1 MNIGAGW
8 MIALGCVIAGFMW
21 LGGHLEQL
29 WVPQEYLIIFGAA
42 MGTLVASNKWRNL
55 KSMFR
60 AFVRIFLPSHGG
72 RAANLGLLCLMF
84 ELLQRIKRDGALS
97 IESDIAD
104 PKQSELFAKYPTVL
118 KSPRLIEFITDY
130 FTMMM
135 DGTVTLGQ
143 LESVMAQ
150 EIEVM
155 NQEALEPSES
165 ISTLADS
172 MPAFGIVAAIIGVV
186 HALSSIKTGIGPGEI
201 GDMISQALVG
211 TLLGVFAAY
220 AMMLPVSAPFHCP
233 LMKPAADVMA
243 EALARVTIVSPSVP
257 VIANVTAAT
266 VVDPDEIRRLLVEQV
281 TAMVRWRESVHVM
294 KDAGVDTLIELGA
307 GKVLSGLAKRI
318 DPELTGIS
326 VQTPQ
331 DIEEFLKR
339 R

>member
-1 MNIGAGW
+1 MNIGIGW
-8 MIALGCVIAGFMW
+8 IIAFGCTIGGFLW
-21 LGGHLEQL
+21 LGGHVEQL
-29 WVPQEYLIIFGAA
+29 WVPQEYLIIFGAGL
-42 MGTLVASNKWRNL
+42 GTLMASNKWRNL
-55 KSMFR
+55 KSMGR
-60 AFVRIFLPSHGG
+60 AFLRIFLPSHGG

-97 IESDIAD
+97 IESDISD
-104 PKQSELFAKYPTVL
+104 PQQSELFAKYPSVL

-165 ISTLADS
+165 IATLADS

-186 HALSSIKTGIGPGEI
+186 HALTSIKTGIGPDVI

-220 AMMLPVSAPFHCP
+220 AMMLPVSRSMEQLAS
-233 LMKPAADVMA
+233 ADVKPY
-243 EALARVTIVSPSVP
+243 EAVKEIL
-257 VIANVTAAT
+257 IANYSNFSPMIAVEYGRKVMYTDQRPTMKELSEGVMAT
-266 VVDPDEIRRLLVEQV
+266 
-281 TAMVRWRESVHVM
+281 
-294 KDAGVDTLIELGA
+294 
-307 GKVLSGLAKRI
+307 SGNK
-318 DPELTGIS
+318 LTG
-326 VQTPQ
+326 
-331 DIEEFLKR
+331 
-339 R
+339 

>member
-8 MIALGCVIAGFMW
+8 IIAFGCVIGGFLW
-21 LGGHLEQL
+21 LGGHIEQL
-29 WVPQEYLIIFGAA
+29 WVPEEYLIIFGAA
-42 MGTLVASNKWRNL
+42 LGTLMASNKWRNL
-55 KSMFR
+55 KSMAR
-60 AFVRIFLPSHGG
+60 AFIRIFLPSHGG

-97 IESDIAD
+97 IESDISD

-186 HALSSIKTGIGPGEI
+186 HALTSIKTGIGPDVI

-220 AMMLPVSAPFHCP
+220 AMMLPVSRSMEQLAS
-233 LMKPAADVMA
+233 ADVKPY
-243 EALARVTIVSPSVP
+243 EAVKEIL
-257 VIANVTAAT
+257 IANYSNFSPMIAVEYGRKVMYTDQRPTMKELSEGVMAT
-266 VVDPDEIRRLLVEQV
+266 
-281 TAMVRWRESVHVM
+281 
-294 KDAGVDTLIELGA
+294 
-307 GKVLSGLAKRI
+307 SGNK
-318 DPELTGIS
+318 LTG
-326 VQTPQ
+326 
-331 DIEEFLKR
+331 
-339 R
+339 

>member
-8 MIALGCVIAGFMW
+8 IVAIACIIGGFIW

-42 MGTLVASNKWRNL
+42 LGTLLASNKWRNL
-55 KSMFR
+55 RSLFR
-60 AFVRIFLPSHGG
+60 SFLRIFLPSHSGKS
-72 RAANLGLLCLMF
+72 ANLGLLCLMF

-97 IESDIAD
+97 IESDISD

-165 ISTLADS
+165 ITALADS

-186 HALSSIKTGIGPGEI
+186 HALTSIKTGIGPGEI
-201 GDMISQALVG
+201 GDLIAQALIG

-220 AMMLPVSAPFHCP
+220 AMMIPISRSMEQLAS
-233 LMKPAADVMA
+233 ADVKPF
-243 EALARVTIVSPSVP
+243 EAVKEIL
-257 VIANVTAAT
+257 IANYSNFSPMIAVEYGRKVMYTDQRPTMKELSEGVMAT
-266 VVDPDEIRRLLVEQV
+266 
-281 TAMVRWRESVHVM
+281 
-294 KDAGVDTLIELGA
+294 
-307 GKVLSGLAKRI
+307 SGNK
-318 DPELTGIS
+318 LTG
-326 VQTPQ
+326 
-331 DIEEFLKR
+331 
-339 R
+339 

>member
-8 MIALGCVIAGFMW
+8 IVAIGCIIGGFIW

-42 MGTLVASNKWRNL
+42 VGTLLASNKWRNL
-55 KSMFR
+55 RSLFR
-60 AFVRIFLPSHGG
+60 SFLRIFLPSHSGKS
-72 RAANLGLLCLMF
+72 ANLGLLCLMF

-97 IESDIAD
+97 IESDISD

-165 ISTLADS
+165 ITALADS

-186 HALSSIKTGIGPGEI
+186 HALTSIKTGIGPGEI
-201 GDMISQALVG
+201 GDLIAQALIG

-220 AMMLPVSAPFHCP
+220 AMMIPISRSMEQLAS
-233 LMKPAADVMA
+233 ADVKPY
-243 EALARVTIVSPSVP
+243 EAVKEIL
-257 VIANVTAAT
+257 IANYSNFSPMIAVEYGRKVMYTDQRPTMKELSEGVMAT
-266 VVDPDEIRRLLVEQV
+266 
-281 TAMVRWRESVHVM
+281 
-294 KDAGVDTLIELGA
+294 
-307 GKVLSGLAKRI
+307 SGNK
-318 DPELTGIS
+318 LTG
-326 VQTPQ
+326 
-331 DIEEFLKR
+331 
-339 R
+339 

>member
-8 MIALGCVIAGFMW
+8 IIAFGCVIGGFIW
-21 LGGHLEQL
+21 LGGHIEQL
-29 WVPQEYLIIFGAA
+29 WVPEEYLIIFGAA
-42 MGTLVASNKWRNL
+42 LGTLMASNKWRNL
-55 KSMFR
+55 KSMGR
-60 AFVRIFLPSHGG
+60 AFLRIFLPSHGG

-97 IESDIAD
+97 IESDISD

-186 HALSSIKTGIGPGEI
+186 HALTSIKTGIGPDVI

-211 TLLGVFAAY
+211 TLLGVFGAY
-220 AMMLPVSAPFHCP
+220 AMMLPVSRSMEQLAS
-233 LMKPAADVMA
+233 ADVKPY
-243 EALARVTIVSPSVP
+243 EAVKEIL
-257 VIANVTAAT
+257 IANYSNFSPMIAVEYGRKVMFTDQRPTMKELSEGVMAT
-266 VVDPDEIRRLLVEQV
+266 
-281 TAMVRWRESVHVM
+281 
-294 KDAGVDTLIELGA
+294 
-307 GKVLSGLAKRI
+307 SGNK
-318 DPELTGIS
+318 LTG
-326 VQTPQ
+326 
-331 DIEEFLKR
+331 
-339 R
+339 

>member
-8 MIALGCVIAGFMW
+8 IIAFGCTVGGFLW
-21 LGGHLEQL
+21 LGGHIEQL
-29 WVPQEYLIIFGAA
+29 WVPEEYLIIFGAGL
-42 MGTLVASNKWRNL
+42 GTLMASNKWRNL

-60 AFVRIFLPSHGG
+60 AFIRIFLPSHGG

-97 IESDIAD
+97 IESDISD
-104 PKQSELFAKYPTVL
+104 PHQSELFAKYPTVL

-165 ISTLADS
+165 IATLADS

-186 HALSSIKTGIGPGEI
+186 HALTSIKTGIGPDVI

-220 AMMLPVSAPFHCP
+220 AMMLPVSRSMEQLAS
-233 LMKPAADVMA
+233 ADVKPY
-243 EALARVTIVSPSVP
+243 EAVKEIL
-257 VIANVTAAT
+257 IANYSNFSPMIAVEYGRKVMFTDQRPTMKELSEGVMAT
-266 VVDPDEIRRLLVEQV
+266 
-281 TAMVRWRESVHVM
+281 
-294 KDAGVDTLIELGA
+294 
-307 GKVLSGLAKRI
+307 SGNK
-318 DPELTGIS
+318 LTG
-326 VQTPQ
+326 
-331 DIEEFLKR
+331 
-339 R
+339 

>member
-8 MIALGCVIAGFMW
+8 IIAFGCVIGGFIW
-21 LGGHLEQL
+21 LGGHIEQL
-29 WVPQEYLIIFGAA
+29 WVPEEYLIIFGAA
-42 MGTLVASNKWRNL
+42 LGTLMASNKWRNL
-55 KSMFR
+55 KSTGR

-97 IESDIAD
+97 IESDISD

-186 HALSSIKTGIGPGEI
+186 HALTSIKTGIGPDVI

-211 TLLGVFAAY
+211 TLLGVFGAY
-220 AMMLPVSAPFHCP
+220 AMMLPVSRSMEQLAS
-233 LMKPAADVMA
+233 ADVKPY
-243 EALARVTIVSPSVP
+243 EAVKEIL
-257 VIANVTAAT
+257 IANYSNFSPMIAVEYGRKVMFTDQRPTMKELSEGVMAT
-266 VVDPDEIRRLLVEQV
+266 
-281 TAMVRWRESVHVM
+281 
-294 KDAGVDTLIELGA
+294 
-307 GKVLSGLAKRI
+307 SGNK
-318 DPELTGIS
+318 LTG
-326 VQTPQ
+326 
-331 DIEEFLKR
+331 
-339 R
+339 

>member
-8 MIALGCVIAGFMW
+8 IIAFGCVIGGFIW
-21 LGGHLEQL
+21 LGGHIEQL
-29 WVPQEYLIIFGAA
+29 WVPEEYLIIFGAA
-42 MGTLVASNKWRNL
+42 LGTLMASNKWRNL
-55 KSMFR
+55 KSMAR
-60 AFVRIFLPSHGG
+60 AFIRIFLPSHGG

-97 IESDIAD
+97 IESDISD
-104 PKQSELFAKYPTVL
+104 PQQSELFAKYPTVL

-165 ISTLADS
+165 IATLADS

-186 HALSSIKTGIGPGEI
+186 HALTSIKTGIGPDVI

-220 AMMLPVSAPFHCP
+220 AMMLPVSRSMEQLAS
-233 LMKPAADVMA
+233 ADVKPY
-243 EALARVTIVSPSVP
+243 EAVKEIL
-257 VIANVTAAT
+257 IANYSNFSPMIAVEYGRKVMYTDQRPTMKELSEGVMAT
-266 VVDPDEIRRLLVEQV
+266 
-281 TAMVRWRESVHVM
+281 
-294 KDAGVDTLIELGA
+294 
-307 GKVLSGLAKRI
+307 SGNK
-318 DPELTGIS
+318 LTG
-326 VQTPQ
+326 
-331 DIEEFLKR
+331 
-339 R
+339 

>member
-8 MIALGCVIAGFMW
+8 IVAFGCVIGGYIW
-21 LGGHLEQL
+21 VGGHIGQL
-29 WVPQEYLIIFGAA
+29 WVPAEYLIIFGAA
-42 MGTLVASNKWRNL
+42 VGTLLASNKWRNL
-55 KSMFR
+55 KSMSR
-60 AFVRIFLPSHGG
+60 AFIRIFLPSHGG

-97 IESDIAD
+97 IESDILD

-155 NQEALEPSES
+155 NHEALEPSES
-165 ISTLADS
+165 IATLADS
-172 MPAFGIVAAIIGVV
+172 MPAFGIVAAIIGVI

-201 GDMISQALVG
+201 GDMISEALVG

-220 AMMLPVSAPFHCP
+220 AMMLPVSRSMEQLASADLKPFEAVKEILIANYSNFSP
-233 LMKPAADVMA
+233 MIAVEYGRKVMFTDQRPTMKELSEGVMA
-243 EALARVTIVSPSVP
+243 T
-257 VIANVTAAT
+257 
-266 VVDPDEIRRLLVEQV
+266 
-281 TAMVRWRESVHVM
+281 
-294 KDAGVDTLIELGA
+294 
-307 GKVLSGLAKRI
+307 SGNK
-318 DPELTGIS
+318 LTG
-326 VQTPQ
+326 
-331 DIEEFLKR
+331 
-339 R
+339 

>member
-8 MIALGCVIAGFMW
+8 VIAFGCVIGGYMW
-21 LGGHLEQL
+21 VGGHIEQL
-29 WVPQEYLIIFGAA
+29 WVPSEYLIIFGAA
-42 MGTLVASNKWRNL
+42 AGTLLASNKWRNL

-60 AFVRIFLPSHGG
+60 AFIRIFLPSHGG

-97 IESDIAD
+97 IESDISD

-155 NQEALEPSES
+155 NHESLEPSES

-172 MPAFGIVAAIIGVV
+172 MPAFGIVAAIIGVI

-201 GDMISQALVG
+201 GDMISSALVG
-211 TLLGVFAAY
+211 TLLGVISAY
-220 AMMLPVSAPFHCP
+220 AMMLPVSRSMEQLA
-233 LMKPAADVMA
+233 AADLKPFEAVKEILIANYSNFSPMIAVEYGRKVMFTDQRPTMKELSEGVMA
-243 EALARVTIVSPSVP
+243 T
-257 VIANVTAAT
+257 
-266 VVDPDEIRRLLVEQV
+266 
-281 TAMVRWRESVHVM
+281 
-294 KDAGVDTLIELGA
+294 
-307 GKVLSGLAKRI
+307 SGNK
-318 DPELTGIS
+318 LTG
-326 VQTPQ
+326 
-331 DIEEFLKR
+331 
-339 R
+339 

>member
-8 MIALGCVIAGFMW
+8 IIAFGCVIGGFMW
-21 LGGHLEQL
+21 LGGHIEQL
-29 WVPQEYLIIFGAA
+29 WVPEEYLIIFGAA
-42 MGTLVASNKWRNL
+42 LGTLMASNKWRNL
-55 KSMFR
+55 KSTGR
-60 AFVRIFLPSHGG
+60 AFVRIFMPSHGG

-84 ELLQRIKRDGALS
+84 EWLQRIKRDGALS
-97 IESDIAD
+97 IESDISD
-104 PKQSELFAKYPTVL
+104 PQQSELFAKYPTVL

-186 HALSSIKTGIGPGEI
+186 HALTSIKTGIGPDVI

-220 AMMLPVSAPFHCP
+220 AMMLPVSRSMEQLAS
-233 LMKPAADVMA
+233 ADVKPY
-243 EALARVTIVSPSVP
+243 EAVKEIL
-257 VIANVTAAT
+257 IANYSNFSPMIAVEYGRKVMFTDQRPTMKELSEGVMAT
-266 VVDPDEIRRLLVEQV
+266 
-281 TAMVRWRESVHVM
+281 
-294 KDAGVDTLIELGA
+294 
-307 GKVLSGLAKRI
+307 SGNK
-318 DPELTGIS
+318 LTG
-326 VQTPQ
+326 
-331 DIEEFLKR
+331 
-339 R
+339 

>member
-8 MIALGCVIAGFMW
+8 IIAFGCVIGGFLW
-21 LGGHLEQL
+21 LGGHVEQL
-29 WVPQEYLIIFGAA
+29 WVPEEYLIIFGAA
-42 MGTLVASNKWRNL
+42 LGTLMASNKWRNL
-55 KSMFR
+55 KSTGR
-60 AFVRIFLPSHGG
+60 AFLRIFLPSHGG

-97 IESDIAD
+97 IESDISD

-186 HALSSIKTGIGPGEI
+186 HALTSIKTGIGPDVI

-220 AMMLPVSAPFHCP
+220 AMMLPVSRSIEQLAS
-233 LMKPAADVMA
+233 ADVKPY
-243 EALARVTIVSPSVP
+243 EAVKEIL
-257 VIANVTAAT
+257 IANYSNFSPMIAVEYGRKVMYTDQRPTMKELSEGVMAT
-266 VVDPDEIRRLLVEQV
+266 
-281 TAMVRWRESVHVM
+281 
-294 KDAGVDTLIELGA
+294 
-307 GKVLSGLAKRI
+307 SGNK
-318 DPELTGIS
+318 LTG
-326 VQTPQ
+326 
-331 DIEEFLKR
+331 
-339 R
+339 

>member
-8 MIALGCVIAGFMW
+8 IIAFGCVIGGFLW
-21 LGGHLEQL
+21 LGGHIEQL
-29 WVPQEYLIIFGAA
+29 WVPEEYLIIFGAA
-42 MGTLVASNKWRNL
+42 LGTLMASNKWRNL
-55 KSMFR
+55 KSTGR

-97 IESDIAD
+97 IESDISD

-186 HALSSIKTGIGPGEI
+186 HALTSIKTGIGPDVI

-220 AMMLPVSAPFHCP
+220 AMMLPVSRSMEQLAS
-233 LMKPAADVMA
+233 ADVKPY
-243 EALARVTIVSPSVP
+243 EAVKEIL
-257 VIANVTAAT
+257 IANYSNFSPMIAVEYGRKVMYTDQRPTMKELSEGVMAT
-266 VVDPDEIRRLLVEQV
+266 
-281 TAMVRWRESVHVM
+281 
-294 KDAGVDTLIELGA
+294 
-307 GKVLSGLAKRI
+307 SGNK
-318 DPELTGIS
+318 LTG
-326 VQTPQ
+326 
-331 DIEEFLKR
+331 
-339 R
+339 

>member
-8 MIALGCVIAGFMW
+8 IVAIACIIGGFIW

-42 MGTLVASNKWRNL
+42 LGTLLASNKWRNL
-55 KSMFR
+55 RSLFR
-60 AFVRIFLPSHGG
+60 SFLRIFLPSHSGKS
-72 RAANLGLLCLMF
+72 ANLGLLCLMF

-97 IESDIAD
+97 IESDISD

-165 ISTLADS
+165 ITALADS

-186 HALSSIKTGIGPGEI
+186 HALTSIKTGIGPGEI
-201 GDMISQALVG
+201 GDLIAQALIG

-220 AMMLPVSAPFHCP
+220 AMMIPISRSMEQLAS
-233 LMKPAADVMA
+233 ADVKPY
-243 EALARVTIVSPSVP
+243 EAVKEIL
-257 VIANVTAAT
+257 IANYSNFSPMIAVEYGRKVMYTDQRPTMKELSEGVMAT
-266 VVDPDEIRRLLVEQV
+266 
-281 TAMVRWRESVHVM
+281 
-294 KDAGVDTLIELGA
+294 
-307 GKVLSGLAKRI
+307 SGNK
-318 DPELTGIS
+318 LTG
-326 VQTPQ
+326 
-331 DIEEFLKR
+331 
-339 R
+339 

>member
-8 MIALGCVIAGFMW
+8 IIAFGCVIGGFLW
-21 LGGHLEQL
+21 VGGHIEQL
-29 WVPQEYLIIFGAA
+29 WVPSEYLIIFGAA
-42 MGTLVASNKWRNL
+42 AGTLLASNKWRNL

-97 IESDIAD
+97 IESDISD

-155 NQEALEPSES
+155 NHEALEPSES
-165 ISTLADS
+165 IATLADS
-172 MPAFGIVAAIIGVV
+172 MPAFGIVAAIIGVI
-186 HALSSIKTGIGPGEI
+186 HALTSIKTGIGPAEI
-201 GDMISQALVG
+201 GDMISAALVG

-220 AMMLPVSAPFHCP
+220 AMMLPVSRSMEQLA
-233 LMKPAADVMA
+233 AADLKPYEAVKEILIANYSNFSPMIAVEYGRKVMFTDQRPTMKELSEGVMA
-243 EALARVTIVSPSVP
+243 T
-257 VIANVTAAT
+257 
-266 VVDPDEIRRLLVEQV
+266 
-281 TAMVRWRESVHVM
+281 
-294 KDAGVDTLIELGA
+294 
-307 GKVLSGLAKRI
+307 SGNK
-318 DPELTGIS
+318 LTG
-326 VQTPQ
+326 
-331 DIEEFLKR
+331 
-339 R
+339 

>member
-8 MIALGCVIAGFMW
+8 IIAFGCVIGGFMW
-21 LGGHLEQL
+21 LGGHIEQL
-29 WVPQEYLIIFGAA
+29 WVPEEYLIIFGAA
-42 MGTLVASNKWRNL
+42 LGTLMASNKWRNL
-55 KSMFR
+55 KSMGR
-60 AFVRIFLPSHGG
+60 AFVRIFMPSHGG

-97 IESDIAD
+97 IESDISD

-186 HALSSIKTGIGPGEI
+186 HALTSIKTGIGPDVI

-220 AMMLPVSAPFHCP
+220 AMMLPVSRSMEQLAS
-233 LMKPAADVMA
+233 ADVKPY
-243 EALARVTIVSPSVP
+243 EAVKEIL
-257 VIANVTAAT
+257 IANYSNFSPMIAVEYGRKVMFTDQRPTMKELSEGVMAT
-266 VVDPDEIRRLLVEQV
+266 
-281 TAMVRWRESVHVM
+281 
-294 KDAGVDTLIELGA
+294 
-307 GKVLSGLAKRI
+307 SGNK
-318 DPELTGIS
+318 LTG
-326 VQTPQ
+326 
-331 DIEEFLKR
+331 
-339 R
+339 

>member
-8 MIALGCVIAGFMW
+8 IIAFGCVIGGFMW
-21 LGGHLEQL
+21 LGGHIEQL
-29 WVPQEYLIIFGAA
+29 WVPEEYLIIFGAA
-42 MGTLVASNKWRNL
+42 LGTLMASNKWRNL
-55 KSMFR
+55 KSTGR
-60 AFVRIFLPSHGG
+60 AFVRIFMPSHGG

-97 IESDIAD
+97 IESDISD
-104 PKQSELFAKYPTVL
+104 PQQSELFAKYPTVL

-186 HALSSIKTGIGPGEI
+186 HALTSIKTGIGPDVI

-220 AMMLPVSAPFHCP
+220 AMMLPVSRSMEQLAS
-233 LMKPAADVMA
+233 ADVKPY
-243 EALARVTIVSPSVP
+243 EAVKEIL
-257 VIANVTAAT
+257 IANYSNFSPMIAVEYGRKVMYTDQRPTMKELSEGVMAT
-266 VVDPDEIRRLLVEQV
+266 
-281 TAMVRWRESVHVM
+281 
-294 KDAGVDTLIELGA
+294 
-307 GKVLSGLAKRI
+307 SGNK
-318 DPELTGIS
+318 LTG
-326 VQTPQ
+326 
-331 DIEEFLKR
+331 
-339 R
+339 

>member
-8 MIALGCVIAGFMW
+8 IIAFGCTIGGFLW
-21 LGGHLEQL
+21 LGGHIEQL
-29 WVPQEYLIIFGAA
+29 WVPEEYLIIFGAGL
-42 MGTLVASNKWRNL
+42 GTLMASNKWRNL

-60 AFVRIFLPSHGG
+60 AFLRIFLPSHGG

-97 IESDIAD
+97 IESDISD
-104 PKQSELFAKYPTVL
+104 PQQSELFAKYPTVL

-186 HALSSIKTGIGPGEI
+186 HALTSIKTGIGPDII
-201 GDMISQALVG
+201 GDMIAQALVG

-220 AMMLPVSAPFHCP
+220 AMMLPVSRSMEQLAS
-233 LMKPAADVMA
+233 ADVKPY
-243 EALARVTIVSPSVP
+243 EAVKEIL
-257 VIANVTAAT
+257 IANYSNFSPMIAVEYGRKVMFTDQRPTMKELSEGVMAT
-266 VVDPDEIRRLLVEQV
+266 
-281 TAMVRWRESVHVM
+281 
-294 KDAGVDTLIELGA
+294 
-307 GKVLSGLAKRI
+307 SGNK
-318 DPELTGIS
+318 LTG
-326 VQTPQ
+326 
-331 DIEEFLKR
+331 
-339 R
+339 

>member
-8 MIALGCVIAGFMW
+8 IIAFGCVIGGFIW
-21 LGGHLEQL
+21 LGGHLDQL

-42 MGTLVASNKWRNL
+42 LGTLVASNKWRNL

-60 AFVRIFLPSHGG
+60 AFIRIFLPSHGG

-97 IESDIAD
+97 IEGDIAD

-186 HALSSIKTGIGPGEI
+186 HALTSIKTGIGPDVI

-220 AMMLPVSAPFHCP
+220 AMMLPVSRSMEQLAS
-233 LMKPAADVMA
+233 ADVKPY
-243 EALARVTIVSPSVP
+243 EAVKEIL
-257 VIANVTAAT
+257 IANYSNFSPMIAVEYGRKVMFTDQRPTMKELSEGVMAT
-266 VVDPDEIRRLLVEQV
+266 
-281 TAMVRWRESVHVM
+281 
-294 KDAGVDTLIELGA
+294 
-307 GKVLSGLAKRI
+307 SGNK
-318 DPELTGIS
+318 LTG
-326 VQTPQ
+326 
-331 DIEEFLKR
+331 
-339 R
+339 